1 MITISRAVEETNP
14 EIAAGQFEA
23 VIFDL
28 DGVITDTARLHA
40 AAWKRLF
47 DAFLER
53 RHGAAFRPFDI
64 DTDYLA
70 HVDGKPRV
78 DGVRDFLAAR
88 GIALAEGAPG
98 DPPGTE
104 TVAGL
109 GNAKNRLFLDLLH
122 LHGPGVY
129 DSSVELLRALRA
141 EGFATAVV
149 TASKNCRMILE
160 AAGIAEL
167 FDARI
172 DGREAERL
180 GLAGKPAPDSFLE
193 AAARLGVEPTRAV
206 VIEDALAGVTAGR
219 QGGFGMVIGVDRTG
233 AGAALGRAGADVVV
247 ADLGLVR
254 IVPLPSALAG
264 VDHLLAELRGR
275 RPLLFLDYDGTLTP
289 IRRRPEEARLSDIVR
304 HLLERLAASTPVAV
318 VSGRD
323 LGVIR
328 DMVGLDAL
336 VYAGSHGFD
345 IAGPGGLRLEH
356 PEAQRFLPALD
367 AAEQALRAELAG
379 IDGALIERKRFTV
392 AAHYRLV
399 AAAERKKLASQV
411 KAIARRH
418 PDLLLTAGKM
428 VHELRPRLDWDKG
441 RAVLWLL
448 DALGPAAAAAVPI
461 YLGDDVT
468 DEDAFRALRGR
479 GIGIQVSARPRRTA
493 AGYRLAGPAEV
504 RRFLIRLAKVIE
516 RSPG

>member
-1 MITISRAVEETNP
+1 MITTSRAVEENHP

-53 RHGAAFRPFDI
+53 RQGPAFRPFDI

-88 GIALAEGAPG
+88 GIALADGAAD

-104 TVAGL
+104 TIAGL

-122 LHGPGVY
+122 LHGVQVY
-129 DSSVELLRALRA
+129 DSSVELLRNLRA

-149 TASKNCRMILE
+149 TASKNCQMILE
-160 AAGIAEL
+160 AAGLAEL
-167 FDARI
+167 FDARV

-193 AAARLGVEPTRAV
+193 AAARLGVEPARAV
-206 VIEDALAGVTAGR
+206 VIEDALAGVAAGR
-219 QGGFGMVIGVDRTG
+219 HGGFGLVIGVGRHGPGD
-233 AGAALGRAGADVVV
+233 ALGRAGADAVVT
-247 ADLGLVR
+247 DLGLVR
-254 IVPLPSALAG
+254 VVALPSALAG
-264 VDHLLAELRGR
+264 FDRLLAELRGR

-289 IRRRPEEARLSDIVR
+289 IRGRPEQARLSDIIR
-304 HLLERLAASTPVAV
+304 HLLQRLAASTSVAI

-328 DMVGLDAL
+328 DMVGLDTL

-345 IAGPGGLRLEH
+345 IAGPGGLELEH
-356 PEAQRFLPALD
+356 PEALRFLPALD

-379 IDGALIERKRFTV
+379 VDGALIERKRFTV
-392 AAHYRLV
+392 AAHYRQV
-399 AAAERKKLASQV
+399 AAAGRDKLASAV
-411 KAIARRH
+411 DAIASRQ
-418 PDLLLTAGKM
+418 PDLVQTAGKM

-441 RAVLWLL
+441 KAVLWLL
-448 DALGPAAAAAVPI
+448 DALAPTAAETVPI
-461 YLGDDVT
+461 YIGDDVT
-468 DEDAFRALRGR
+468 DEDAFRALSDR

-504 RRFLIRLAKVIE
+504 RRFLARLAKVIE
-516 RSPG
+516 R